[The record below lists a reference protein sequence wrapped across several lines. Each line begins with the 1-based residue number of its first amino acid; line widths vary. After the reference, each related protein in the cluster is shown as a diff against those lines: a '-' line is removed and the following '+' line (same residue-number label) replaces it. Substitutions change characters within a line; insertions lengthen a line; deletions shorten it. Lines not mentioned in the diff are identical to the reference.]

1 MRRIGLAALLGAAA
15 SGCVATTGDPARN
28 RHYLEQADKLF
39 LLEQYSQAAGYYDE
53 FLRDNPDHVER
64 AEVRTRAGRAHFGA
78 GRPDLAI
85 AAFDRAMTENPAA
98 PLRWEIQFRRAV
110 ALRAQGDFARAL
122 EGFRAVAAA
131 PLSERG
137 QRVQNDELHYEYAI
151 TLCRAGEWSAG
162 QAELAKVSP
171 TGPKGREAQKRLG
184 LSAFTVQV
192 ASFEDP
198 TRAQAEAAKVKGLV
212 RPIPNEKLF
221 VVTSGAFPRYE
232 EAVREAERLRR
243 TYPEAFVLP

>member
-1 MRRIGLAALLGAAA
+1 MKRVIGGALALLAA
-15 SGCVATTGDPARN
+15 GCVTGPPDGARN

-53 FLRDNPDHVER
+53 FLRDNPDHPER
-64 AEVRTRAGRAHFGA
+64 AEVRARAGRAHFGA
-78 GRPDLAI
+78 GRPDLAV
-85 AAFDRAMTENPAA
+85 AAFDKALGESAA
-98 PLRWEIQFRRAV
+98 PPLRWEIQFRRAV
-110 ALRAQGDFARAL
+110 ALRAQGDFAKAL
-122 EGFRAVAAA
+122 EGFRAVVSA
-131 PLSERG
+131 PPAERG

-151 TLCRAGEWSAG
+151 ALCRSGDWKAG

-184 LSAFTVQV
+184 LAGFTVQV
-192 ASFEDP
+192 ASFEDES
-198 TRAQAEAAKVKGLV
+198 RARAEAAKVKGLV

-221 VVTSGAFPRYE
+221 IVTAGTFPLYE
-232 EAVREAERLRR
+232 EAAREAERLRR